1 MYKFHSD
8 AALHLLDYN
17 SEWPIDLSNL
27 LPDDQ
32 LEVQRCLKREFAG
45 KVPRFRQNIQYLSD
59 SFTDKFLEE
68 VRSRK
73 KPFPTDRV
81 RETGVFIFNGRR
93 GFKGTIFYDID
104 ASIEFSSGSAQRDRR
119 LIQSL
124 ILFVVSSR
132 QGKYPKLYA
141 LVHNGKEHPLS
152 IHPENLEPDHIMAG
166 ILGLLLYKRDC
177 EVETKYVDPPESPS
191 EPSSAKPA
199 PEEPLPVGI
208 PATCTTP
215 LEAPSAPTD
224 QLSVQVLDSSW
235 YTTIIE
241 TKGVMVGAAMGG
253 FFRMQ
258 PCGKGNK
265 DRKLTWIP
273 AFERKPRV
281 IKAKV
286 LTQKK
291 KSED

>member
-1 MYKFHSD
+1 MDKFHSD

-17 SEWPIDLSNL
+17 SEWPIDLGNL
-27 LPDDQ
+27 PADDQ

-45 KVPRFRQNIQYLSD
+45 RVPRFRQNIQYLSD

-73 KPFPTDRV
+73 KPFPPDRV
-81 RETGVFIFNGRR
+81 RETGVFILNGRR

-104 ASIEFSSGSAQRDRR
+104 ASIEFPPGSDQRDRR

-132 QGKYPKLYA
+132 QGKYPKLFA

-152 IHPENLEPDHIMAG
+152 IHPENIGPDQVMAG

-177 EVETKYVDPPESPS
+177 EVETKYVDPRQIPS
-191 EPSSAKPA
+191 EPLSAKPA
-199 PEEPLPVGI
+199 SEESIPAGVPPKDQLPV
-208 PATCTTP
+208 
-215 LEAPSAPTD
+215 E
-224 QLSVQVLDSSW
+224 VLDSRW
-235 YTTIIE
+235 YTTTIQ
-241 TKGVMVGAAMGG
+241 TKGVLVGAATGG

-258 PCGKGNK
+258 PCGKENK
-265 DRKLTWIP
+265 DRKRTWIQ
-273 AFERKPRV
+273 AFTRKPQV

-286 LTQKK
+286 LTQKIK
-291 KSED
+291 KND